1 MAGSSAQTSMSRHS
15 SSSLRPSVSAFAWL
29 FALGASGL
37 GCSGQDA
44 PGGEGQAGTVAVQ
57 GGSAS
62 TGGAGSPSSSA
73 GMTTTA
79 GTGQASAGSAPS
91 AGAAGS
97 ATGGVAGG
105 GGGVGG
111 APAGGGGG
119 SGGTAGSGGSVGG
132 DADVPLDAALLS
144 KCTGTN
150 PIVCSFPVPANGNY
164 TVTVELGGAAASRSR
179 VQAEEHRISV
189 PPTALTAGQFSK
201 HTFSLNVREE
211 KHDGYGAPE
220 KILNL
225 LIDDGGDSD
234 AATVPALHG
243 VGFAAT
249 PNIPTIFVA
258 GDSTVCDWEPNYAA
272 TKAGPLERGWAQE
285 FSQFLKSGIAVANYA
300 DSGETASGF
309 YGKFWT
315 PAKAL
320 LREGDYVFI
329 EFGHNDQGDFT
340 ADQFKTAMLKYV
352 TDARNAKA
360 TPVLL
365 TPVARKSASM
375 ANPGFGGLD
384 QATRD
389 LAAAEKVALVDL
401 TNLTLTYYSS
411 PGVTKADLFATSSEG
426 THFGEYGATQV
437 SKLVA
442 DYLKTTTLGL
452 KAFVR

>member
-1 MAGSSAQTSMSRHS
+1 MPRHPSRS
-15 SSSLRPSVSAFAWL
+15 PRSSVSTFACL
-29 FALGASGL
+29 FVLAASGL
-37 GCSGQDA
+37 ACSGTDT
-44 PGGEGQAGTVAVQ
+44 PGSEGQAGTGAQ
-57 GGSAS
+57 GGFSS
-62 TGGAGSPSSSA
+62 GDAGSASSSA
-73 GMTTTA
+73 GMP
-79 GTGQASAGSAPS
+79 SAGVGHSVGGTPPTG
-91 AGAAGS
+91 GAAGS
-97 ATGGVAGG
+97 TAGGAPSGGGDAGG
-105 GGGVGG
+105 G
-111 APAGGGGG
+111 AGGTPPGAAGAGG
-119 SGGTAGSGGSVGG
+119 SSAGSSNGG
-132 DADVPLDAALLS
+132 DTDVPLDAALLS

-150 PIVCSFPVPANGNY
+150 PIVCTFAVPTNGNY

-189 PPTALTAGQFSK
+189 PPQPLTAGQYSK

-220 KILNL
+220 KVLNL
-225 LIDDGGDSD
+225 LIDDGGDTD
-234 AATVPALHG
+234 AATMPALHG

-258 GDSTVCDWEPNYAA
+258 GDSTVCDWEPTYAA

-285 FSQFLKSGIAVANYA
+285 FSQFLKPGIAVANYA
-300 DSGETASGF
+300 DSGETAAGF

-320 LREGDYVFI
+320 LREGDYVFV

-340 ADQFKTAMLKYV
+340 ADQFKANMKKYL
-352 TDARNAKA
+352 TDALAAKA
-360 TPVLL
+360 IPVLL
-365 TPVARKSASM
+365 TPLARKSASM

-384 QATRD
+384 QATRE
-389 LAAAEKVALVDL
+389 LAAAEKVTLVDL
-401 TNLTLTYYSS
+401 TNMTLTYYSS
-411 PGVTKADLFATSSEG
+411 AGVTKAELFATTSEG
-426 THFGEYGATQV
+426 THLGEYGATQI

>member
-1 MAGSSAQTSMSRHS
+1 M
-15 SSSLRPSVSAFAWL
+15 
-29 FALGASGL
+29 
-37 GCSGQDA
+37 
-44 PGGEGQAGTVAVQ
+44 PGG
-57 GGSAS
+57 
-62 TGGAGSPSSSA
+62 
-73 GMTTTA
+73 
-79 GTGQASAGSAPS
+79 
-91 AGAAGS
+91 
-97 ATGGVAGG
+97 
-105 GGGVGG
+105 
-111 APAGGGGG
+111 AGGGGG
-119 SGGTAGSGGSVGG
+119 SAGGSTSG
-132 DADVPLDAALLS
+132 DSEVPLDAALLS
-144 KCTGTN
+144 KCTGTM
-150 PIVCSFPVPANGNY
+150 PIVCTFPVPANGNY

-189 PPTALTAGQFSK
+189 PTVQVEAGKYAKF
-201 HTFSLNVREE
+201 TFSLNVREE

-220 KILNL
+220 KVLNL
-225 LIDDGGDSD
+225 LIDNGGDNSQM
-234 AATVPALHG
+234 VPMLHG

-258 GDSTVCDWEPNYAA
+258 GDSTVCDWEPTYAA

-285 FSQFLKSGIAVANYA
+285 FSQFLKPGIAVANYA

-320 LREGDYVFI
+320 LREGDYVLI

-340 ADQFKTAMLKYV
+340 ADQFKANMKKYV
-352 TDARNAKA
+352 TDALAAKA
-360 TPVLL
+360 IPVLL
-365 TPVARKSASM
+365 TPLARKSASM

-401 TNLTLTYYSS
+401 TNLSLTYYSS
-411 PGVTKADLFATSSEG
+411 PGVTKAELFATTSEG
-426 THFGEYGATQV
+426 THLGESGATQI

-452 KAFVR
+452 KAFIR

>member
-1 MAGSSAQTSMSRHS
+1 MSRPS
-15 SSSLRPSVSAFAWL
+15 FSTPRSSLSLLAWL
-29 FALGASGL
+29 LALGVGGA
-37 GCSGQDA
+37 GCSGDA
-44 PGGEGQAGTVAVQ
+44 EPNTNGQAGAAATQGGTNSGGAGAPTATAGTTTTAGQSSAGSVAVA
-57 GGSAS
+57 GSAS
-62 TGGAGSPSSSA
+62 T
-73 GMTTTA
+73 
-79 GTGQASAGSAPS
+79 AGSAGQNS
-91 AGAAGS
+91 AAGS
-97 ATGGVAGG
+97 ANGGSGAGM
-105 GGGVGG
+105 
-111 APAGGGGG
+111 AGGG
-119 SGGTAGSGGSVGG
+119 SGGSGGSVSGG
-132 DADVPLDAALLS
+132 DTEVPLDAALLS
-144 KCTGTN
+144 KCTGTM
-150 PIVCSFPVPANGNY
+150 PIVCTFPVPANGNY

-189 PPTALTAGQFSK
+189 PTTDVPGGQSSK

-220 KILNL
+220 KIINL
-225 LIDDGGDSD
+225 LIDNGEDVNSQM
-234 AATVPALHG
+234 VPMLKG
-243 VGFAAT
+243 VGFAAA

-258 GDSTVCDWEPNYAA
+258 GDSTVCDWEPTYAA

-285 FSQFLKSGIAVANYA
+285 FSQFLKPSIAVANYA

-340 ADQFKTAMLKYV
+340 AEQFKTNMKKYV
-352 TDARNAKA
+352 TDALAAKA
-360 TPVLL
+360 TPVLF
-365 TPVARKSASM
+365 TPVARKGASM
-375 ANPGFGGLD
+375 ADHGFGGLD

-389 LAAAEKVALVDL
+389 LAAAEKVALIDL
-401 TNLTLTYYSS
+401 TNMTLTYYSS
-411 PGVTKADLFATSSEG
+411 AGVNKSQLFATASEG
-426 THFGEYGATQV
+426 THFSEYGATQV

>member
-1 MAGSSAQTSMSRHS
+1 MVGSQAGS
-15 SSSLRPSVSAFAWL
+15 
-29 FALGASGL
+29 
-37 GCSGQDA
+37 
-44 PGGEGQAGTVAVQ
+44 
-57 GGSAS
+57 S

-73 GMTTTA
+73 GTSGA
-79 GTGQASAGSAPS
+79 GAGQTMAGSATTG
-91 AGAAGS
+91 GAAGS
-97 ATGGVAGG
+97 PIAGATSGG
-105 GGGVGG
+105 GGGAGAGAGG
-111 APAGGGGG
+111 SLGVAGAGGG
-119 SGGTAGSGGSVGG
+119 SAGSNNGG
-132 DADVPLDAALLS
+132 DAEVPLDAALLS

-150 PIVCSFPVPANGNY
+150 PIVCTFSVATNGNY
-164 TVTVELGGAAASRSR
+164 TVTVELGGASASRSR

-189 PPTALTAGQFSK
+189 PPQALTAGQYSK

-220 KILNL
+220 KVLNL
-225 LIDDGGDSD
+225 LIDDGGDTD
-234 AATVPALHG
+234 AGTVPALHG

-249 PNIPTIFVA
+249 PAIPTIFVA
-258 GDSTVCDWEPNYAA
+258 GDSTVCDWEPTYAA

-285 FSQFLKSGIAVANYA
+285 FSQFLKPGIAVANYA

-320 LREGDYVFI
+320 LREGDYVLI

-340 ADQFKTAMLKYV
+340 ADQFKTNMKKYV
-352 TDARNAKA
+352 TDALAAKA
-360 TPVLL
+360 IPVLF
-365 TPVARKSASM
+365 TPLARKSASM
-375 ANPGFGGLD
+375 ANPGFAGLD

-401 TNLTLTYYSS
+401 TNMTLTYYSS
-411 PGVTKADLFATSSEG
+411 AGVTKAELFATTSEG
-426 THFGEYGATQV
+426 THLGEYGATQV